1 MSRTF
6 ACHLMKSLSQAR
18 AWLAIATV
26 LLGIFGL
33 AQSGA
38 AQAVIFVTT
47 TQQGIT
53 GSSSCSLQEAIYSAE
68 FATNKAISSTDP
80 DSYYTTGCVPG
91 TGNGDTIVLPSDAVL
106 SFSQF
111 WDGDAHNIY
120 GPTATP
126 VIFTNIIIDGNYS
139 TLQWTGTGNSRLF
152 AIGTVKVPNFGS
164 GTGSLTLRNV
174 YIKGFHVKGGN
185 GGGGGGGGG
194 LGAGGAIY
202 LNDGA
207 LTVEDSTFD
216 GNGAVGG
223 AGNGTTSVTE
233 GAAVGG
239 GGGGLSGNGG
249 VGGPSNAGGGG
260 GSRGDGGKSAYQ
272 GPNSGN
278 GGGGGGG
285 GTVFSGGN
293 GTISIGGLGG
303 YLCGGDGGGPDDDG
317 HAAKCAGGGGGG
329 GGGEVGVNNGNGG
342 AGAFGGGGGGGNGDG
357 GNGGF
362 GGGGGGGFFGSTTVS
377 GGNGGFGG
385 GGGGVYASAD
395 FVTPGEGGPFGGNA
409 ISTNGGGGGA
419 LGGAIFNDFG
429 IVRIE
434 NCTFANNYVTRGLGG
449 NSSQPGGADNGAD
462 AGGAIFSYGR
472 SLDIIDSTFSNNH
485 GTGSGAAVVFYSTST
500 SSGFSLNDSIIA
512 NNGANACYFTGS
524 LTLSGAGNLI
534 MNNGSGEFS
543 PCPGVVS
550 TANPGLGPLQV
561 NQGVIPTMAIS
572 KTSPAWNAADPG
584 TSLATDE
591 RGQARPSMG
600 GFDIGAFELCE
611 NKFDMQCIIT
621 AGNEQTEPLTMQI
634 SPAVGGST
642 TPAAGLTNEPLGS
655 VTDLTA
661 TAAAGY
667 TFAGWSGNVTAIMNS
682 STTIIMDNAQ
692 TVTANFAACTCAGN
706 VSASVTLT
714 FGSITLNASTGRYAQ
729 TVTVK
734 NTSANTITGPISL
747 VLDGLNS
754 DATLFNETGTTDAQQ
769 LPAGSPYINAIG
781 NLAAGQKIT
790 FALQFTAPSQAE
802 IAYSTRVLAGPGAR

>member
-1 MSRTF
+1 MSRIF

-18 AWLAIATV
+18 AWLAIATI

-33 AQSGA
+33 AQTSA
-38 AQAVIFVTT
+38 AQAIIFVTA

-53 GSSSCSLQEAIYSAE
+53 GASSCSLQEAIYSAE
-68 FATNKAISSTDP
+68 FGTNKAINSTDP

-120 GPTATP
+120 GQTATP

-139 TLQWTGTGNSRLF
+139 TLQWTGTGSSRLF
-152 AIGTVKVPNFGS
+152 AIGTVKVANFGS
-164 GTGSLTLRNV
+164 GTGSLTLRNA

-185 GGGGGGGGG
+185 GGDGGGGGG

-202 LNDGA
+202 VNDGG
-207 LTVEDSTFD
+207 LTVENSTFD

-223 AGNGTTSVTE
+223 AGNGSSSATE
-233 GAAVGG
+233 GVGLSG

-249 VGGPSNAGGGG
+249 IGSLSNGGGGG
-260 GSRGDGGKSAYQ
+260 GSRGNGGSGTQ
-272 GPNSGN
+272 VSNVGPD

-293 GTISIGGLGG
+293 GTLLSAGLGG
-303 YLCGGDGGGPDDDG
+303 YLCGGDGGDVGDDG

-329 GGGEVGVNNGNGG
+329 GGGEIGSNGNGG
-342 AGAFGGGGGGGNGDG
+342 NGAFGGGGGGGNGDG

-362 GGGGGGGFFGSTTVS
+362 GGGGGGGFEGYTTVS

-385 GGGGVYASAD
+385 GGGGVYPSAE
-395 FVTPGEGGPFGGNA
+395 FVTDGEGGPFGGNA

-449 NSSQPGGADNGAD
+449 NAGKPGGADNGAD

-512 NNGANACYFTGS
+512 NNGANACYFTGP
-524 LTLSGAGNLI
+524 LTRSGAGNLI

-550 TANPGLGPLQV
+550 TANPGLGPLQI
-561 NQGVIPTMAIS
+561 NQGAIPTMAIS

-634 SPAVGGST
+634 SPAAGGST

-655 VTDLTA
+655 VAALMA
-661 TAAAGY
+661 TASHGY
-667 TFAGWSGNVTAIMNS
+667 TFAGWTGNVTATMNS

-692 TVTANFAACTCAGN
+692 TVTANFAVCTCAGS

-714 FGSITLNASTGRYAQ
+714 FGAIVLNASSGRYTQ

-754 DATLFNETGTTDAQQ
+754 DVTLFNETGTTDAQQ

-781 NLAAGQKIT
+781 NLAAGQKI
-790 FALQFTAPSQAE
+790 AIGLQFTAPSQAE

>member
-1 MSRTF
+1 
-6 ACHLMKSLSQAR
+6 MKSLSQAR

-272 GPNSGN
+272 ALIP
-278 GGGGGGG
+278 
-285 GTVFSGGN
+285 GTEGVGAAAELCFQAGMELFRSAAWAG
-293 GTISIGGLGG
+293 IS
-303 YLCGGDGGGPDDDG
+303 
-317 HAAKCAGGGGGG
+317 AEAM
-329 GGGEVGVNNGNGG
+329 VGALTMMATQQSVRAEAVVG
-342 AGAFGGGGGGGNGDG
+342 AGERSVLTMVTEAQAR
-357 GNGGF
+357 
-362 GGGGGGGFFGSTTVS
+362 SAAVEEEVMATVEMAVS
-377 GGNGGFGG
+377 A
-385 GGGGVYASAD
+385 GVA
-395 FVTPGEGGPFGGNA
+395 
-409 ISTNGGGGGA
+409 
-419 LGGAIFNDFG
+419 
-429 IVRIE
+429 
-434 NCTFANNYVTRGLGG
+434 
-449 NSSQPGGADNGAD
+449 
-462 AGGAIFSYGR
+462 
-472 SLDIIDSTFSNNH
+472 
-485 GTGSGAAVVFYSTST
+485 GAA
-500 SSGFSLNDSIIA
+500 
-512 NNGANACYFTGS
+512 
-524 LTLSGAGNLI
+524 
-534 MNNGSGEFS
+534 
-543 PCPGVVS
+543 
-550 TANPGLGPLQV
+550 
-561 NQGVIPTMAIS
+561 
-572 KTSPAWNAADPG
+572 
-584 TSLATDE
+584 
-591 RGQARPSMG
+591 
-600 GFDIGAFELCE
+600 
-611 NKFDMQCIIT
+611 
-621 AGNEQTEPLTMQI
+621 
-634 SPAVGGST
+634 
-642 TPAAGLTNEPLGS
+642 
-655 VTDLTA
+655 
-661 TAAAGY
+661 
-667 TFAGWSGNVTAIMNS
+667 
-682 STTIIMDNAQ
+682 
-692 TVTANFAACTCAGN
+692 
-706 VSASVTLT
+706 
-714 FGSITLNASTGRYAQ
+714 
-729 TVTVK
+729 
-734 NTSANTITGPISL
+734 SL
-747 VLDGLNS
+747 VLRPCLAVTVDSG
-754 DATLFNETGTTDAQQ
+754 AVA
-769 LPAGSPYINAIG
+769 AGSTLRLI
-781 NLAAGQKIT
+781 L
-790 FALQFTAPSQAE
+790 
-802 IAYSTRVLAGPGAR
+802 

>member
-1 MSRTF
+1 MSRAF
-6 ACHLMKSLSQAR
+6 ACRLMKSLSQPR
-18 AWLAIATV
+18 AWSAIGTV

-53 GSSSCSLQEAIYSAE
+53 GPSSCSLQEAIYSAE
-68 FATNKAISSTDP
+68 FATNKAINSTDP
-80 DSYYTTGCVPG
+80 DSYYITGCVPG

-152 AIGTVKVPNFGS
+152 AIGVVKVANFGS

-185 GGGGGGGGG
+185 GGSGGGGGG

-202 LNDGA
+202 VNDGA

-233 GAAVGG
+233 GPAVSG

-249 VGGPSNAGGGG
+249 IGSLANGGGGG
-260 GSRGDGGKSAYQ
+260 GSRGNGGSGTPVSNI
-272 GPNSGN
+272 GPA

-293 GTISIGGLGG
+293 GTLLSAGLGG
-303 YLCGGDGGGPDDDG
+303 YLCGGDGGDVGDDG
-317 HAAKCAGGGGGG
+317 HVAKCAGGGGGG
-329 GGGEVGVNNGNGG
+329 GGGEIGSNGSGG
-342 AGAFGGGGGGGNGDG
+342 NGAFGGGGGGGNANG

-362 GGGGGGGFFGSTTVS
+362 GGGGGGGFEGLTTVS

-385 GGGGVYASAD
+385 GGGGVFASAD

-429 IVRIE
+429 IVSIE

-500 SSGFSLNDSIIA
+500 ASGFSLNDSIIA
-512 NNGANACYFTGS
+512 NNGANACYFTGP

-561 NQGVIPTMAIS
+561 NQGAIPTMAIS

-584 TSLATDE
+584 SSLATDE
-591 RGQARPSMG
+591 RGQARPAMG

-634 SPAVGGST
+634 SPAAGGST

-655 VTDLTA
+655 VTALIA
-661 TAAAGY
+661 TASPGY
-667 TFAGWSGNVTAIMNS
+667 TFAGWTGNVTATMNS

-714 FGSITLNASTGRYAQ
+714 FGGIVLNASTGRYTQ

-734 NTSANTITGPISL
+734 NASANAITGPISL

-754 DATLFNETGTTDAQQ
+754 DVMLFNETGTTDAQQ
-769 LPAGSPYINAIG
+769 LPAGSPYINAVG
-781 NLAAGQKIT
+781 NLAAGQKI
-790 FALQFTAPSQAE
+790 AIGLQFAAPSQAE